1 MAEVREA
8 SDLLRFYAA
17 EAERIMEPVSLPGL
31 TEETDDH
38 YLRPH
43 SVLLSISSWN
53 FPLAIFIRQVAAT
66 LATGSAVIA
75 NHPKQTP
82 ALHLRWSSC

>member
-17 EAERIMEPVSLPGL
+17 EAERIVEPVSLLGP
-31 TEETDDH
+31 TEETNEH
-38 YLRPH
+38 QLWLRG
-43 SVLLSISSWN
+43 VLLGISSWN

-82 ALHLRWSSC
+82 ASHLRRSSC